1 MLARA
6 RTGVPAALH
15 GPLGTRLITAAVG
28 VPLLIGV
35 VLAGTEPLAALV
47 ALALAV
53 GVYEFCRANGL
64 NMTDPALWLA
74 AAGAA
79 AMAAVAATDNIPTI
93 WPFTAA
99 VAAVVAAPIFADMVT
114 DRARVGQAADAARFE
129 GAARRTMVGVFALV
143 YVGWLGSF
151 FVLLRATA
159 GGEDWLLLALGA
171 IMTAD
176 SAAFLVG
183 RRWGRHRLA
192 PRISPAKTVEGAVG
206 GCVAGYVA
214 VILLRLLL
222 DIDVPYW
229 QITLLALTLP
239 LISQVGDLTESLL
252 KRAVGVKDFSQLIPG
267 HGGVLDRLD
276 SLLFGVTWVYL
287 VLQWIVR

>member
-1 MLARA
+1 MLTGAL
-6 RTGVPAALH
+6 TGVPAALRS
-15 GPLGTRLITAAVG
+15 PLGTRLLTATVG
-28 VPLLIGV
+28 VPILIGV
-35 VLAGTEPLAALV
+35 VLAGTEPLAAV
-47 ALALAV
+47 TALALAV
-53 GVYEFCRANGL
+53 GVYEYCRGNGL
-64 NMTDPALWLA
+64 STADPALWLA

-79 AMAAVAATDNIPTI
+79 AMAAVAASDDIPTI

-99 VAAVVAAPIFADMVT
+99 VVAVVAAPIFADMVT
-114 DRARVGQAADAARFE
+114 DRVRAGQAADPAWFE
-129 GAARRTMVGVFALV
+129 GAARRAMVGVFALV

-151 FVLLRATA
+151 FVLLRAIPGGADWLFLAA
-159 GGEDWLLLALGA
+159 GGV
-171 IMTAD
+171 MTAD
-176 SAAFLVG
+176 SAAFVVG

-206 GCVAGYVA
+206 GWVAGYAA

-239 LISQVGDLTESLL
+239 LISQAGDLTESLL
-252 KRAVGVKDFSQLIPG
+252 KRAVGVKDFSHLIPE

-276 SLLFGVTWVYL
+276 SLLFGVPWVYL
-287 VLQWIVR
+287 FLQWIVR